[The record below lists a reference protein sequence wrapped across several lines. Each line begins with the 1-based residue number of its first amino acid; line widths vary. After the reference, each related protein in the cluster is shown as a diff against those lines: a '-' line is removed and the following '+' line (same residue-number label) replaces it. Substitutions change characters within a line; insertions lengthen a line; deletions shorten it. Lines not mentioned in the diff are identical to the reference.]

1 MAEWWRDAVVYQVYV
16 RSFADSDGDG
26 IGDLP
31 GVRSRLPYLKE
42 LGVDALW
49 LTPFYASPMA
59 DGGYDVADYRD
70 VDPMFGTLADF
81 DALVEEAHAL
91 DLRVIVDIV
100 PNHCSDQHAWFRAAV
115 AAGPGSPERDRFH
128 FRPVDPEHPDTP
140 PNDWPAAFGGP
151 AWSRVTEPDGSLGE
165 WYLHIFTPEQ
175 PDFDWDHPDVTA
187 EFESVLRFWLDR
199 GVDGF
204 RIDVAHGLVKEAG
217 LPSLGA
223 DLLRRHLQN
232 NLDPDLATPMFD
244 QPGIHEIYR
253 GWRSILDEYPGE
265 RMTVGEVWLGNAAAL
280 ARYLRPDELNQ
291 AFNFRWVFAP
301 WDPAVVHEVV
311 SVSLRDATAIG
322 APATWVLSNHDVYR
336 PVTRLRRRTTGARPR
351 PRHRAVHARPARA
364 RPTSTRARSSGCP
377 RCSTCPRSPCRTPP
391 GSAPATRSA
400 DATAAGC
407 RSPGRAAESRTAS
420 VRRAAT
426 PGSPSRRRGASCRSR
441 RRTGSRA
448 RRCRSSATRSGCAA
462 RRSPLGTTISWVDGL
477 PADVLGYRRGSFLC
491 LINFAETAA
500 VLPQALAAELGG
512 AELLVSSD
520 STYASGPLTP
530 LSPTS
535 TSWFRTP

>member
-31 GVRSRLPYLKE
+31 GMRSRLPYLKD
-42 LGVDALW
+42 LGVDAIW

-81 DALVEEAHAL
+81 DALVDAAHAL

-100 PNHCSDQHAWFRAAV
+100 PNHCSDQHEWFRAAV

-165 WYLHIFTPEQ
+165 WYLHMFTPEQ
-175 PDFDWDHPDVTA
+175 PDFDWDHPEVTA

-311 SVSLRDATAIG
+311 SVSLRDAAAIG

-336 PVTRLRRRTTGARPR
+336 PVTRYGDGALGL
-351 PRHRAVHARPARA
+351 ARA
-364 RPTSTRARSSGCP
+364 RATALFMPHCRARRTSTRARSSGCP
-377 RCSTCPRSPCRTPP
+377 RCSTCPEESLQDPTWERSGHTVR
-391 GSAPATRSA
+391 GR
-400 DATAAGC
+400 DGC
-407 RSPGRAAESRTAS
+407 RVPDPL
-420 VRRAAT
+420 VRRRRAVRLRPA
-426 PGSPSRRRGASCRSR
+426 GSDP
-441 RRTGSRA
+441 
-448 RRCRSSATRSGCAA
+448 
-462 RRSPLGTTISWVDGL
+462 W
-477 PADVLGYRRGSFLC
+477 
-491 LINFAETAA
+491 
-500 VLPQALAAELGG
+500 LPQPASWGELSVEAQDGVAG
-512 AELLVSSD
+512 R
-520 STYASGPLTP
+520 P
-530 LSPTS
+530 
-535 TSWFRTP
+535 